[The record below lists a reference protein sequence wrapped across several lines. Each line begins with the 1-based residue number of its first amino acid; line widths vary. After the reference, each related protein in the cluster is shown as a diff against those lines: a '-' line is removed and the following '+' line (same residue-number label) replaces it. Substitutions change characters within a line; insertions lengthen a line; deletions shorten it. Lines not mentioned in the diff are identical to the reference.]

1 MIEIKI
7 TDNQLER
14 ASAHY
19 GELKDKIL
27 NGSITK
33 GQGNIYGALGEIIV
47 HDLYQKVYEVK
58 FENNYDY
65 DLVIDGDRVDVKT
78 KRTTVKP
85 NSNYN
90 CSISA
95 FNTRQKCDF
104 YVFVRITEDKRTA
117 YVLGYKKKKAFFKQA
132 VFGKKG
138 EVDPDGNGSWVFK
151 DDCYNLK
158 IKKLKQTI
166 F

>member
-7 TDNQLER
+7 TDNQLKR
-14 ASAHY
+14 AEAHY

-47 HDLYQKVYEVK
+47 HDLYQKVYDVK

-85 NSNYN
+85 NSNY
-90 CSISA
+90 IYLEY
-95 FNTRQKCDF
+95 Q
-104 YVFVRITEDKRTA
+104 TEM
-117 YVLGYKKKKAFFKQA
+117 
-132 VFGKKG
+132 
-138 EVDPDGNGSWVFK
+138 
-151 DDCYNLK
+151 
-158 IKKLKQTI
+158 
-166 F
+166 